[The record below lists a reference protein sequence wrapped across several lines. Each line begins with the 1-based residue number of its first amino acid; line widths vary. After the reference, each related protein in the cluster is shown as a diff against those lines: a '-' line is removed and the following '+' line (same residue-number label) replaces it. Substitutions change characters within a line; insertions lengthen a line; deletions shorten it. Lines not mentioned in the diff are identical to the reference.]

1 MSRRCRYSV
10 EVKPFSTS
18 GWCMPQYEVDGQ
30 GKGREF
36 VAAML
41 HHRSIRFAEIVDRR
55 QEAVKEF
62 ELGCSRLGAG
72 EE

>member
-10 EVKPFSTS
+10 EIKPFSTS
-18 GWCMPQYEVDGQ
+18 GWCMPPCEMDGQ

-41 HHRSIRFAEIVDRR
+41 HPRSIRLAELVDRR
-55 QEAVKEF
+55 
-62 ELGCSRLGAG
+62 LGDKKL
-72 EE
+72 